1 MAADNVGMN
10 NKFVIE
16 TRDLTKAYGKFIAVD
31 KLNLQIAEGEVFGF
45 LGPNG
50 AGKTTT
56 ILMLMGFCEP
66 TSGIVRVNGY
76 DPAREPIKV
85 KKNVGYMPEKIGFY
99 DDMTA
104 RENLEYTG
112 RLNGLNSG
120 ELKSRIDSLL
130 EVVGLKDKSD
140 QLVSKFSHGMKQ
152 RLGIADVMI
161 KEPKVAIFDEP
172 TSGIDPEGTDQVL
185 NLIQEMARQKVTVLI
200 SSHQLHQVQKICSR
214 VGIFSQGK
222 LVASGSVENLGRAML
237 RKGQFNIIIPIAQ
250 LTDKLRV
257 AINALPDII
266 DITSR
271 DNSTTV
277 VCNENISDQLEEV
290 VLKETGLRV
299 KMKVEE
305 FELEEIYMKYFKESQ
320 P

>member
-1 MAADNVGMN
+1 MN

-222 LVASGSVENLGRAML
+222 MVASGSVENLGRALL
-237 RKGQFNIIIPIAQ
+237 REGQFNIIIPIAQ
-250 LTDKLRV
+250 LTDKLKA
-257 AINALPDII
+257 AINALPSII

>member
-1 MAADNVGMN
+1 MN

-16 TRDLTKAYGKFIAVD
+16 TQDLTKAYGEFIAVD
-31 KLNLQIAEGEVFGF
+31 KLNLQVAEGEVFGF

-85 KKNVGYMPEKIGFY
+85 KKYVGYMPEKIGFY

-222 LVASGSVENLGRAML
+222 MVASGSVENLGRALL
-237 RKGQFNIIIPIAQ
+237 REGQFNIIIPIAQ
-250 LTDKLRV
+250 LTDKLKA
-257 AINALPDII
+257 AINALPSII